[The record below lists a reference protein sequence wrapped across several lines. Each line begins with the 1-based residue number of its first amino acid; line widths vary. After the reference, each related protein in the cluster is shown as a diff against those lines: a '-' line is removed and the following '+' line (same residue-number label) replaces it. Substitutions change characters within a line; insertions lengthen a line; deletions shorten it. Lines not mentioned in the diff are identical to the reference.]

1 MAEKIII
8 KIIMEI
14 LGAPKEHVEDTMKLV
29 GDKMKKRED
38 TKLIEYKEFP
48 AEPVKDQPFFS
59 SFSEAE
65 LEFKTIEDVIG
76 FCFDFMPSSI
86 EFVQPSDLKLNA
98 NELNSLLN
106 DLLARLHQYD
116 MVLKNVHAQNT
127 LMKRELDKLKDG
139 KKD

>member
-1 MAEKIII
+1 MADKIII

-29 GDKMKKRED
+29 GEKMKKREN
-38 TKLIEYKEFP
+38 TRVIEYEEFP
-48 AEPVKDQPFFS
+48 PEPVKDQPFFS

-65 LEFKTIEDVIG
+65 LEFKDIEDVVG

-86 EFVQPSDLKLNA
+86 EFVQPTDMRLNA
-98 NELNSLLN
+98 SEINSLLN

-127 LMKRELDKLKDG
+127 LMKRELDDLKDG
-139 KKD
+139 KKN